1 MIDSPSPFAK
11 PHPGLRVKE
20 YQAVVPRPTAEQI
33 AGFPEEATELLD
45 RIWTRHNEL
54 IPYGQYGLDWIRGR
68 HFVLAGATGPGLGG
82 AIESA
87 VRRFTAV
94 DGSVTVLAR
103 DLSRS
108 VGFEMGK
115 QMVTRAQNMGLGS
128 RYHMTNDGMA
138 LDGPAFDWVLQS
150 LKEAGAKEVIYI
162 NCVAA
167 AMAGMMPEMPP
178 IYVKDVD
185 EEGLFQ
191 YKLGYLTDQQIE
203 NTRHIMGR
211 MAVEFPQKLAEAG
224 IKVRVTGFI
233 DWRGSLDVISRDP
246 ESVFYGR
253 QGPYSTSLYLPK
265 EFLQA
270 ETIKSYG
277 HGRIVLDLFL
287 PVMRTRA
294 LGFIPG
300 AIPQAYI
307 VEKMMKMS
315 GIRLR
320 DVPELALG
328 TLDHI
333 GRALSGGTY
342 NPFPRLDEHEIPL
355 EEWYWQ
361 VVQRLCD
368 EPDSEF
374 YWKKWI
380 EMGN

>member
-1 MIDSPSPFAK
+1 MIESPSPFAK

-20 YQAVVPRPTAEQI
+20 YQAVVPRPTPDQI
-33 AGFPEEATELLD
+33 GRFPQDATELLD

-68 HFVLAGATGPGLGG
+68 HFIIAGGTGPGLGG
-82 AIESA
+82 ALESA
-87 VRRFTAV
+87 IRRFASV
-94 DGSVTVLAR
+94 DGSVTVVSR

-115 QMVTRAQNMGLGS
+115 QMVQRAQNMGFGS
-128 RYHMTNDGMA
+128 RYHLSNDGMA
-138 LDGPAFDWVLQS
+138 LDGPSFDWILQS
-150 LKEAGAKEVIYI
+150 LKESGAKEVIYI

-167 AMAGMMPEMPP
+167 AMAGMLPDTPP

-191 YKLGYLTDQQIE
+191 YKLLPLTDQQIE

-211 MAVEFPQKLAEAG
+211 MAVEFPEKLVEAG
-224 IKVRVTGFI
+224 IKVAVTTYI

-270 ETIKSYG
+270 DTIKSYG
-277 HGRIVLDLFL
+277 HGRIVLDVFL

-300 AIPQAYI
+300 AIPQSFI
-307 VEKMMKMS
+307 FEKMMKLS
-315 GIRLR
+315 GIRHR

-328 TLDHI
+328 TLDQI
-333 GRALSGGTY
+333 GRALSGGTH

-361 VVQRLCD
+361 IVQRLND
-368 EPDSEF
+368 DPASEF

-380 EMGN
+380 EM

>member
-1 MIDSPSPFAK
+1 MIESPSPFAK

-20 YQAVVPRPTAEQI
+20 YQAVVPRPTPDQI
-33 AGFPEEATELLD
+33 GRFPQDATELLD

-68 HFVLAGATGPGLGG
+68 HFIIAGGTGPGLGG
-82 AIESA
+82 ALESA
-87 VRRFTAV
+87 IRRFASV
-94 DGSVTVLAR
+94 DGSVTVVSR

-115 QMVTRAQNMGLGS
+115 QMVQRAQNMGFGS
-128 RYHMTNDGMA
+128 RYHLSNDGMA
-138 LDGPAFDWVLQS
+138 LDGPSFDWILQS
-150 LKEAGAKEVIYI
+150 LKESGAKEVITSI
-162 NCVAA
+162 AS
-167 AMAGMMPEMPP
+167 PP
-178 IYVKDVD
+178 PWPGCCRIRRRSMWKDVD

-191 YKLGYLTDQQIE
+191 YKLLPLTDQQIE

-211 MAVEFPQKLAEAG
+211 MAVEFPEKLVEAG
-224 IKVRVTGFI
+224 IKVAVTTYI

-270 ETIKSYG
+270 DTIKSYG
-277 HGRIVLDLFL
+277 HGRIVLDVFL

-300 AIPQAYI
+300 AIPQSFI
-307 VEKMMKMS
+307 FEKMMKLS
-315 GIRLR
+315 GIRHR

-328 TLDHI
+328 TLDQI
-333 GRALSGGTY
+333 GRALSGGTH

-361 VVQRLCD
+361 IVQRLND
-368 EPDSEF
+368 DPASEF

-380 EMGN
+380 EM